1 MHDLKELAKK
11 ANGGSKE
18 ALTILVLEMPSGIMG
33 DMKPKEFSKKM
44 EEDDAFSEYVNKQER
59 PYSNSFSAYEEEDV
73 GCAPGPGPGAVEN
86 DIQSLLDDWTERDPE
101 TPAGAYYNDLRSLHE
116 KHFS

>member
-18 ALTILVLEMPSGIMG
+18 ALTVLVLEMPGGIMG
-33 DMKPKEFSKKM
+33 DMKPEEFSKKM
-44 EEDDAFSEYVNKQER
+44 EEDDAFSEYVNKQDR
-59 PYSNSFSAYEEEDV
+59 PYSNSFSAYEEDEIGADS
-73 GCAPGPGPGAVEN
+73 GSGAVAG
-86 DIQSLLDDWTERDPE
+86 DIESLLDSWTERDPE
-101 TPAGAYYNDLRSLHE
+101 TPAGSYYNDLKSLHE

>member
-11 ANGGSKE
+11 ANGGNKE
-18 ALTILVLEMPSGIMG
+18 ALTVLVLEIPSGIMG
-33 DMKPKEFSKKM
+33 DMKPEEFSKKM

-73 GCAPGPGPGAVEN
+73 GGAPGPEVVEN

-101 TPAGAYYNDLRSLHE
+101 TPAGSYYNDLKSLHE